1 MSHSIQINSTS
12 ENQNSRYRIK
22 GCQSWCER
30 VWFIE
35 FGHSGLVSYV
45 YYSCPFLCVY
55 RQSTSQSSSCFA
67 KIHLHKIYGLSIL
80 IWIVNP
86 PRLCSTN
93 RSFPYYIVIYLMVE
107 YSPCR
112 LFGIFFCYFLVFK
125 PLDGSRY
132 SGRKE
137 IWLKCKQS
145 LLDGDRCSN
154 VLAFEKFKQSQI
166 CVSTIGGPL
175 YVFYFIFPCVCLER
189 RYFFLPEF
197 LFVSREHTRERK
209 TNCENPPNSLSN
221 QSKCRTAAM
230 AESCIYSSFVNNKPS
245 YRTPYLYIDR

>member
-154 VLAFEKFKQSQI
+154 VLAFEQFKKSQI

-175 YVFYFIFPCVCLER
+175 CFLFYFSVRVWREKIL
-189 RYFFLPEF
+189 FFARIPLCF
-197 LFVSREHTRERK
+197 KRTHTRKKDEQWK
-209 TNCENPPNSLSN
+209 STKFP
-221 QSKCRTAAM
+221 
-230 AESCIYSSFVNNKPS
+230 V
-245 YRTPYLYIDR
+245 

>member
-35 FGHSGLVSYV
+35 FGPSLLVSYV
-45 YYSCPFLCVY
+45 YYSCSFFCVFTDKVSH
-55 RQSTSQSSSCFA
+55 RNCFV
-67 KIHLHKIYGLSIL
+67 KIHLRKIYGLSIL

-112 LFGIFFCYFLVFK
+112 LFGIFFCYFLVFQ
-125 PLDGSRY
+125 PLEGSRY
-132 SGRKE
+132 SRRKE
-137 IWLKCKQS
+137 IWMKCKQS
-145 LLDGDRCSN
+145 
-154 VLAFEKFKQSQI
+154 
-166 CVSTIGGPL
+166 
-175 YVFYFIFPCVCLER
+175 YW
-189 RYFFLPEF
+189 
-197 LFVSREHTRERK
+197 
-209 TNCENPPNSLSN
+209 
-221 QSKCRTAAM
+221 M
-230 AESCIYSSFVNNKPS
+230 A
-245 YRTPYLYIDR
+245 IDAPMR

>member
-93 RSFPYYIVIYLMVE
+93 RSFPYYIVIL
-107 YSPCR
+107 S
-112 LFGIFFCYFLVFK
+112 
-125 PLDGSRY
+125 DGR
-132 SGRKE
+132 
-137 IWLKCKQS
+137 IQS
-145 LLDGDRCSN
+145 L
-154 VLAFEKFKQSQI
+154 
-166 CVSTIGGPL
+166 STIWNFL
-175 YVFYFIFPCVCLER
+175 LLFSCVQATR
-189 RYFFLPEF
+189 WVPFFRAKRNLTE
-197 LFVSREHTRERK
+197 
-209 TNCENPPNSLSN
+209 
-221 QSKCRTAAM
+221 M
-230 AESCIYSSFVNNKPS
+230 
-245 YRTPYLYIDR
+245 